1 MQTGTRSLDETRAEA
16 EIDYERQEWPFQVVK
31 APAPEW
37 CERPEWIIEAGG
49 VFATSDYNPGPFDT
63 EDEALDE
70 AHRIE
75 DALRDINADAIHAA
89 GQNEIDWTLGID
101 SEHLDPDTLTRARSI
116 LAIRYE
122 RLTSPA
128 G

>member
-1 MQTGTRSLDETRAEA
+1 MYKALEDIRHDAEHS
-16 EIDYERQEWPFQVVK
+16 YECQEWPFQVVK

-37 CERPEWIIEAGG
+37 CDSPGWIIEAGG

-75 DALRDINADAIHAA
+75 DDLRDINADAIHAA

-101 SEHLDPDTLTRARSI
+101 SEHIDPDTLTRARSI

-122 RLTSPA
+122 RLTQEIDQ
-128 G
+128 